1 MSTTIRITNPD
12 FKQDVKVVRNV
23 AMADVPYKYVIG
35 GGCPTDIRFGRAY
48 KDIDIW
54 TNDPLIVHDQAHV
67 HLRNIIEAAGLEC
80 ESSNAFHHPY
90 QDNNHTKIAE
100 AVGIFKGKR
109 YVFEMMTVPV
119 TDIVPLNLRIA
130 TTTARGFQSNVT
142 TNFIFKC
149 DVTNRC
155 MMSGPSSL
163 WNMMFLNLSSE
174 YALKTID
181 KYLPYFSGGWRDS
194 TSYSTLRNI
203 NHTQNLS
210 ITPLKMTMLTELRWR
225 SSMRTYLDK
234 HQEEIRQASINLA
247 DQRGIAGASTPR
259 MSTMSTPSTQGTSSS
274 GSLPPFWLRP
284 SSPAPQL
291 QPNRREVGSGIA
303 TISTDGRSISETLS
317 DIRRAY
323 GGARWVRPSGAVVT
337 PNP

>member
-54 TNDPLIVHDQAHV
+54 TNDPLLVNNQAHV

-155 MMSGPSSL
+155 MMAGPSSL

-194 TSYSTLRNI
+194 TSSSTLRNI

-234 HQEEIRQASINLA
+234 YQEEIRQASINLE
-247 DQRGIAGASTPR
+247 DQRGITGASTPR
-259 MSTMSTPSTQGTSSS
+259 MSTMSTPSIQGASSA
-274 GSLPPFWLRP
+274 RP
-284 SSPAPQL
+284 LSPYWTHQSSVAQEL
-291 QPNRREVGSGIA
+291 QSNRGQGIVGSQTVSNNERTAASIFA
-303 TISTDGRSISETLS
+303 EALEVYHRAISE
-317 DIRRAY
+317 RAA
-323 GGARWVRPSGAVVT
+323 GTVVT